1 MNFAIDLIA
10 VMRYTILR
18 NMIYMEIQTVMLSQK
33 AIAQKL
39 KISQSTVSRAL
50 NNDNSL
56 PLATKLKVKKLA
68 MDNGY
73 EPRRYNTKKQRQEED
88 PVGNRMLA
96 LVHHAPTV
104 DGKYYSLLLE
114 MIQGFIQAAANNGV
128 KLIVKEVDNMESAR
142 NIVAEFSN
150 NVIGATLLLRYPAE
164 MINLFCDNFNC
175 VSLNHRYEDVKIRVI
190 EPQQEVAFAQMY
202 RCLYEKGHRR
212 IGFLTVQNSY
222 QFAFSRYAGSMQA
235 AYMLKNSFSSEW
247 AINVHTEDQLSLPQI
262 ANQVARLY
270 KDEQVGAY
278 LCSSG
283 SLAKN
288 LIEELKKKKLRVP
301 EDISLAAFDD
311 ILTPTADGHLL
322 CGAQAN
328 YERMAQMAIKVLRNS
343 QAFTEAA
350 VICCDTDFH
359 YGNTVSELT

>member
-1 MNFAIDLIA
+1 
-10 VMRYTILR
+10 
-18 NMIYMEIQTVMLSQK
+18 MLSQK

-50 NNDNSL
+50 NNDSSL
-56 PLATKLKVKKLA
+56 PLTTKLKVKKLA

-88 PVGNRMLA
+88 TVGNRMLA
-96 LVHHAPTV
+96 LVHYAPTV

-114 MIQGFIQAAANNGV
+114 MIQGFIQAAANNGIT
-128 KLIVKEVDNMESAR
+128 LIVKEVNNMESAR
-142 NIVAEFSN
+142 SIVGEFSN

-175 VSLNHRYEDVKIRVI
+175 VSLNHRYEGMKIRVI
-190 EPQQEVAFAQMY
+190 EPQQEMAFAQMY
-202 RCLYEKGHRR
+202 QYLYEKGHRR
-212 IGFLTVQNSY
+212 IGFLTVKNSY
-222 QFAFSRYAGSMQA
+222 QFAFSRYAGCMQA
-235 AYMLKNSFSSEW
+235 AYILKNRLAPEW
-247 AINVHTEDQLSLPQI
+247 AVNVHTENQLDLPQI
-262 ANQVARLY
+262 AAHVAKLY
-270 KDEQVGAY
+270 KNEQVDAF

-288 LIEELKKKKLRVP
+288 LIDELAKKKLHVP

-328 YERMAQMAIKVLRNS
+328 YERMAQMAIKVLRNGP
-343 QAFTEAA
+343 AFADAT

-359 YGNTVSELT
+359 FGNTVSELN